1 MRPEHIGPDPSG
13 AAATQLYLYGFS
25 ASHEPAM
32 NAALEG
38 LAGVT
43 LRAPN
48 AIGIAGRS
56 VIVGQH
62 DGSEILQT
70 RRRMLAHTRVLE
82 AAMGVAPILPMRFGL
97 VARDVAALEALL
109 EAHRAQI
116 DRQFDAIGK
125 RIEVGLRIGFARAA
139 ALEAV
144 VARDARI
151 ARERQR
157 LAGRGAEA
165 HFDRI
170 DLGRRVAETL
180 ERRRTDAQRDVL
192 KAVSAH
198 CGSVVLK
205 LPEEDVE
212 VLRAECLVEPDGLTD
227 LARAAEAAAQACD
240 FAPGSEPQIRII
252 GPVPPFH
259 FVDLSLKTDGAGG
272 AWA

>member
-1 MRPEHIGPDPSG
+1 MTPPRTGPDTGG
-13 AAATQLYLYGFS
+13 APASQLYLYGFS

-32 NAALEG
+32 EAALEG

-43 LRAPN
+43 PFAPT
-48 AIGIAGRS
+48 AARIAGRS
-56 VIVGQH
+56 VIVGLH

-82 AAMGVAPILPMRFGL
+82 AAMAVAPILPMRFGL
-97 VARDVAALEALL
+97 VARDIAALEALL
-109 EAHRAQI
+109 EAHRDRI
-116 DRQFDAIGK
+116 DRQFEAIGTQ
-125 RIEVGLRIGFARAA
+125 IEIGLRIGFPRDA

-144 VARDARI
+144 VARDTRI
-151 ARERQR
+151 ARERLR

-192 KAVSAH
+192 RAISAH

-212 VLRAECLVEPDGLTD
+212 VLRAECLLEPEGLAD
-227 LARAAEAAAQACD
+227 LARAAEAAASACD
-240 FAPGSEPQIRII
+240 FAPGAEPRIRIV

-259 FVDLSLKTDGAGG
+259 FVDLALGTDGAGC